1 MARPDLPRGILG
13 GLGLLAVAGVAAALW
28 AALAPLPSGPREL
41 VYVIPR
47 GTASRQGTGADPRVL
62 PSRIRLTLG
71 VQDVLVLKNEDDVRQ
86 SFGPASL
93 EAGQTYRLPFRAPAE
108 LSLSCS
114 AHKDGQITIA
124 VEPAPEPGLARLRWR
139 LSRLPGG

>member
-1 MARPDLPRGILG
+1 MARPDLPRVVLG
-13 GLGLLAVAGVAAALW
+13 GAGLLAAGGLAAAVW
-28 AALAPLPSGPREL
+28 AAVAPLPSGPREL

-47 GTASRQGTGADPRVL
+47 GTASRLAAGGDLRVL

-71 VQDVLVLKNEDDVRQ
+71 VQDVLVLRNEDDVRQ

-114 AHKDGQITIA
+114 AHQDGQITIA